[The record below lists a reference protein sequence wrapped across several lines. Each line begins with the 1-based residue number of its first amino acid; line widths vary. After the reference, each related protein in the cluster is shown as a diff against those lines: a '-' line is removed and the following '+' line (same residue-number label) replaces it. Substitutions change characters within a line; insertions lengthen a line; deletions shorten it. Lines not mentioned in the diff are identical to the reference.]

1 MGFAHRKESAMNK
14 FISTTGFLIIMGAI
28 GGSDTETITLMT
40 SLFYVTIGIMLML
53 IANERR
59 RANE

>member
-1 MGFAHRKESAMNK
+1 MNK
-14 FISTTGFLIIMGAI
+14 SISTAGFLIIMGTI

-40 SLFYVTIGIMLML
+40 SIFYVAIGAMLML

>member
-40 SLFYVTIGIMLML
+40 SLFYVIIGTTLMI